1 MSIIGLRALLAALVF
16 AVYRRSL
23 SVKLTRGN
31 LLAAFCLGATTVLFV
46 FSNKLTT
53 AAAAILLQF
62 TAPVFIV
69 LIHLIIYKRKPHAVQ
84 LLTVL
89 STMAGM
95 VLFFVEQL
103 NSVGG
108 LLGNILAVLSGL
120 SFAGVFVCNRRPDVN
135 PDESLHLG
143 FMFNA
148 VIGLPFVFFETTPD
162 PSAWGAVAVLGTVQ
176 VGLAYVFFSK
186 GIKNTP
192 ALLSCL
198 ITALEPVLNPL
209 WVALAYGE
217 VPGLYA
223 LAGGVVIVS
232 SVAAYN
238 VWEARKAS

>member
-1 MSIIGLRALLAALVF
+1 
-16 AVYRRSL
+16 
-23 SVKLTRGN
+23 
-31 LLAAFCLGATTVLFV
+31 
-46 FSNKLTT
+46 
-53 AAAAILLQF
+53 
-62 TAPVFIV
+62 
-69 LIHLIIYKRKPHAVQ
+69 
-84 LLTVL
+84 
-89 STMAGM
+89 MAGM

-103 NSVGG
+103 DSTGG

-143 FMFNA
+143 FMLNA
-148 VIGLPFVFFETTPD
+148 AIGLPFAFFEATPD
-162 PSAWGAVAVLGTVQ
+162 PAAWGAAFILGTVQ

-186 GIKNTP
+186 GIKKTP

-238 VWEARKAS
+238 VWEARKEREANDAETGKA

>member
-1 MSIIGLRALLAALVF
+1 MSIISLRAFLASLVF
-16 AVYRRSL
+16 AAYRRGV

-69 LIHLIIYKRKPHAVQ
+69 LIHLFIYKRKPHAIQ

-89 STMAGM
+89 TTMAGM
-95 VLFFVEQL
+95 VLFFVEQFG
-103 NSVGG
+103 SSGG
-108 LLGNILAVLSGL
+108 LLGNFLAVLSGL
-120 SFAGVFVCNRRPDVN
+120 TFAGVFVCNRRPDVN

-143 FMFNA
+143 FMLNA
-148 VIGLPFVFFETTPD
+148 VIGLPFVFVETTPD
-162 PSAWGAVAVLGTVQ
+162 PAAWGAVAVLGTVQ
-176 VGLAYVFFSK
+176 VGLAYALFSK
-186 GIKNTP
+186 GIKKTP

-209 WVALAYGE
+209 WVAIAYGE

-223 LAGGVVIVS
+223 LLGGVVIVS

-238 VWEARKAS
+238 VWEARRAS

>member
-1 MSIIGLRALLAALVF
+1 
-16 AVYRRSL
+16 
-23 SVKLTRGN
+23 VKLTRGN

-69 LIHLIIYKRKPHAVQ
+69 LIHLLVYKRKPHPVQ

-89 STMAGM
+89 TTMAGM

-103 NSVGG
+103 DSAGG

-143 FMFNA
+143 FMLNA
-148 VIGLPFVFFETTPD
+148 AVGLPFAFFETTPD
-162 PSAWGAVAVLGTVQ
+162 PAAWGAVAVLGIVQ

-186 GIKNTP
+186 GIKKTP

-209 WVALAYGE
+209 WVAIAYHE
-217 VPGLYA
+217 VPGVNA

-238 VWEARKAS
+238 VWEARKEREGNVAEEGKA